1 MPNPKNTSKLAMLNA
16 HSGKVKA
23 HQESAKFRRVN
34 AFAKL
39 SISSIKKSATK
50 YATRLN
56 VLCPPKS
63 AAKSTT
69 KILGGAMKINKVGK
83 NLLSKLSSKI
93 SLEVIR
99 AVKMSQK
106 KQPTEKKKSE
116 NSGEIFAEC
125 PAKGT
130 IKLPTMG
137 INHAGLKRCF
147 FIALLNQKLIT
158 KMLKMSCKNELK

>member
-1 MPNPKNTSKLAMLNA
+1 MPKAQ
-16 HSGKVKA
+16 SGKVKA
-23 HQESAKFRRVN
+23 HHESAKFNRVKT
-34 AFAKL
+34 FERL
-39 SISSIKKSATK
+39 SIKSIKNKATK

-56 VLCPPKS
+56 ALCPPKS

-116 NSGEIFAEC
+116 NSGVIFAEC
-125 PAKGT
+125 PASGT

-147 FIALLNQKLIT
+147 FHRVAKPKID
-158 KMLKMSCKNELK
+158 SKNA